1 VFAELVPQLLPAVT
15 LIFPFCPAV
24 PVVTIIEVDPCPP
37 VIVQPEGADH
47 VYVVAPAT
55 ADILYVCP
63 VRVGHCAVTPDIVPG
78 CEGMPGCTVTPRVLA
93 VLVPQLFPAV
103 TLISPFCPAVP
114 VVTDIEVDPCPP
126 VIDQPE
132 GTFHVYVVAPA
143 TTEMLY
149 VCPVSPGH
157 CEAVPVIVP
166 GCKGVP
172 GNTVTV
178 SVFEVLVPQPFPA
191 ATLMLPFCP
200 AEPVVTVIEVVPC
213 PPVMDQ
219 PVGTIQT
226 YVLAL
231 GTALILY
238 FSPVK
243 PGH

>member
-1 VFAELVPQLLPAVT
+1 MLEPVPAEVPPHEPVNHSHVAPVPKLPPVTVRVLEVPEQVLLLVIETPVGAVDWLPTVTASVFAELVPQLLPAVT

-63 VRVGHCAVTPDIVPG
+63 VRAGHCAVTPDIVPG
-78 CEGMPGCTVTPRVLA
+78 WEGMPGCTVTPRVLA

-143 TTEMLY
+143 TTEML
-149 VCPVSPGH
+149 
-157 CEAVPVIVP
+157 
-166 GCKGVP
+166 
-172 GNTVTV
+172 
-178 SVFEVLVPQPFPA
+178 
-191 ATLMLPFCP
+191 
-200 AEPVVTVIEVVPC
+200 
-213 PPVMDQ
+213 
-219 PVGTIQT
+219 
-226 YVLAL
+226 
-231 GTALILY
+231 
-238 FSPVK
+238 
-243 PGH
+243 